1 MPTRLVHLVVDA
13 NDPAAL
19 ARFWAGA
26 LGWVIADETAEEVD
40 IWPAGYQYPDP
51 SAVAL
56 VFVPVPEPKTAKD
69 RVHLDL
75 ATTSAVHQ
83 AELVSRLQDLGAA
96 PADIGQG
103 DVPWAVLAD
112 PEGNEFCVLGQ
123 IKPARMITWADSGS
137 PGAAPNRLRLIPAAL
152 RRPVLAGRGPRPA
165 ASHAPSSRPYVS
177 GTSGPPGHRTLAGI
191 PAAVP
196 PGGTGRKVPSTRT

>member
-19 ARFWAGA
+19 ARFWASA

-51 SAVAL
+51 SAVPL

-112 PEGNEFCVLGQ
+112 PEGNEFCVLEPRDIYLDTGPVAA
-123 IKPARMITWADSGS
+123 ILTDCCRSRG
-137 PGAAPNRLRLIPAAL
+137 PG
-152 RRPVLAGRGPRPA
+152 PVLGGRGGLAGHIRRGPYRGAPVPR
-165 ASHAPSSRPYVS
+165 
-177 GTSGPPGHRTLAGI
+177 GHRALPGI
-191 PAAVP
+191 PAGARPEAGQEPDP
-196 PGGTGRKVPSTRT
+196 PGRSSLSR